1 MIIENHILC
10 LIGPSGVGKSTIANA
25 LPFPQVVSYR
35 TRAARPG
42 EVDGVDGHF
51 VTKEEFQSKYTEMIA
66 KTIYAGNYYGITQG
80 ELFELE
86 NSPMVYVVDD
96 KGFFGLKEN
105 LGKIPGYK
113 NVKVIG
119 IFIDSDE
126 DELAARMRQQGRSDE
141 EIDVRLNRLA
151 LDYASKESMDYV
163 VVNREGMLAD
173 SLNQILEILIKE
185 TWDI

>member
-1 MIIENHILC
+1 MHIENHILC

-35 TRAARPG
+35 TRDLRPG

-51 VTKEEFQSKYTEMIA
+51 VTKEEFQKKYTEMIA

-80 ELFELE
+80 ELLELE

-96 KGFFGLKEN
+96 KGYYGLKEN
-105 LGKIPGYK
+105 LKNISGYQE
-113 NVKVIG
+113 VKVIG
-119 IFIDSDE
+119 VFIDSDE
-126 DELAARMRQQGRSDE
+126 DELAARMRQQGRSEE

-151 LDYASKESMDYV
+151 LDYASRDSMDYV
-163 VVNREGMLAD
+163 VVNREGMLAHT
-173 SLNQILEILIKE
+173 LNQIYEILAKE
-185 TWDI
+185 TWSM